1 MSLLLAARKNRILP
15 ILLAALALP
24 MIICM
29 EAPFEIYGSNLDEFL
44 FSLSDFLPYCL
55 MFWLAGTLGFIALF
69 IRLWSQPHFC
79 SFCREPISTWG

>member
-55 MFWLAGTLGFIALF
+55 MFWLAGTLANDLTRGRASRDLSPVIA
-69 IRLWSQPHFC
+69 PAA
-79 SFCREPISTWG
+79 